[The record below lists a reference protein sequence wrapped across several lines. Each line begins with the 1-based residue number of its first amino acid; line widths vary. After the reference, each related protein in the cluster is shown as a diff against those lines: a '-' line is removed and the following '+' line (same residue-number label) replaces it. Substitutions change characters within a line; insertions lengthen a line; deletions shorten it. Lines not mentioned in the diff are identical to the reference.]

1 MVQMKLAGYLR
12 VSTDLQAERGY
23 GLEIQER
30 AIREW
35 ARANHHRKVTFFTD
49 AGVSGSN
56 GVENRKALPDA
67 LEHLAS
73 GRAAGLVVYRLD
85 RLARDLVLQEQL
97 LMEVRRLGAQVF
109 STAASEQDFLR
120 DDPDDPSRRMIRQI
134 LGAVNEYER
143 SMIRLRLRRGQQRKA
158 ENGGY
163 AGGRP
168 PYGYAAGGGHLL
180 PVPAEQEVIARAAQL
195 RREGASLRAICQT
208 LETEGRSPRSGR
220 QWHPI
225 QVSRILDERADA
237 RSARS
242 RRRQNPGRGKS
253 VPPLSVNR

>member
-1 MVQMKLAGYLR
+1 MVRLKLAGYLR

-30 AIREW
+30 TIREW
-35 ARANHHRKVTFFTD
+35 ARTNGHGKVTFFTD

-56 GVENRKALPDA
+56 GVEHRTALPDA
-67 LEHLAS
+67 LEHLAT
-73 GRAAGLVVYRLD
+73 GQAAALVVYRLD

-97 LMEVRRLGAQVF
+97 LMEIRRLGAQVF

-158 ENGGY
+158 ERGEY

-168 PYGYAAGGGHLL
+168 PYGYSAAGGRL
-180 PVPAEQEVIARAAQL
+180 VKNAKEQAVVDRARALGA
-195 RREGASLRAICQT
+195 RGASLRMICHA
-208 LETEGRSPRSGR
+208 LEEEGARPRSGR
-220 QWHPI
+220 QWHPSQI
-225 QVSRILDERADA
+225 A
-237 RSARS
+237 RLLAR
-242 RRRQNPGRGKS
+242 PE
-253 VPPLSVNR
+253 